1 MTAMLNLLPK
11 IPQNILT
18 QNCFYYNILQLL
30 FPFWHVF
37 FCIFRHFSCQRNLFT
52 VSLANVLCFNT
63 MPYFAGIDRHVPHTT
78 QHGFGTVQSR
88 HVKKITYLKSYKK
101 RRLHADRTSD
111 KICEKRLT
119 GYKKL
124 QGGNIAL
131 KNARK
136 AKNTTQNCFQS
147 HPTAT
152 KEKTKPRT
160 EVSANFLFVAVS
172 RKTALMSHKNLRKT
186 PDRLQK
192 IAKWQRWAK
201 NARKAKKC
209 HIRLLSTAP
218 PLPQKRKQNYA
229 QSFGKFFVCC
239 SFPKNSVNVTQKF
252 AKNA

>member
-1 MTAMLNLLPK
+1 MSAMLNLLPK

-88 HVKKITYLKSYKK
+88 HVKKITYLKNYKK

-111 KICEKRLT
+111 
-119 GYKKL
+119 
-124 QGGNIAL
+124 
-131 KNARK
+131 
-136 AKNTTQNCFQS
+136 
-147 HPTAT
+147 
-152 KEKTKPRT
+152 
-160 EVSANFLFVAVS
+160 
-172 RKTALMSHKNLRKT
+172 KNLRKT

-201 NARKAKKC
+201 NARKAKNATHK
-209 HIRLLSTAP
+209 TAF
-218 PLPQKRKQNYA
+218 K
-229 QSFGKFFVCC
+229 
-239 SFPKNSVNVTQKF
+239 
-252 AKNA
+252 

>member
-1 MTAMLNLLPK
+1 MSAMLNLLPK
-11 IPQNILT
+11 ILQNILT

-63 MPYFAGIDRHVPHTT
+63 MPNFAGIDRHVPHTT

-136 AKNTTQNCFQS
+136 AKNTTQDCFQ
-147 HPTAT
+147 PNMFYV
-152 KEKTKPRT
+152 KCKKTKIHAT
-160 EVSANFLFVAVS
+160 FKVKF
-172 RKTALMSHKNLRKT
+172 TAKC
-186 PDRLQK
+186 
-192 IAKWQRWAK
+192 
-201 NARKAKKC
+201 KKC
-209 HIRLLSTAP
+209 GFLRIFCNCL
-218 PLPQKRKQNYA
+218 KMI
-229 QSFGKFFVCC
+229 
-239 SFPKNSVNVTQKF
+239 
-252 AKNA
+252 